1 MPKLLDVPDASI
13 IFRSSD
19 HVNFRIHKSVLAMA
33 SPFFRDVF
41 SLPQPPD
48 SESIDG
54 LHVVQ
59 LGDDAELLNSLI
71 SMLYPVHPAIPQSYE
86 KVLYLLAACQK
97 YDMVEVQ
104 SSIRAEV
111 NRGSFPTPVGTEV
124 FRAYAIASVNG
135 LIPEMENAG
144 RLTLDYPMTFETLG
158 EVLQFLDGQVLHD
171 LARFRKRRRDNL
183 VTCLKSF
190 LKVHA
195 PGPSS
200 IWAGCPNSMHNK
212 SQRGFNTPCA
222 LPSWLY
228 EVFTWNINDLKLK
241 VFTHPLTTPST
252 IREEY
257 LTAIQA
263 HAGCSF
269 CSRVHKTKGS
279 AFCAE
284 LENKLTV
291 ARDKV
296 HILLSLILK
305 YLTTHLPVGTR

>member
-111 NRGSFPTPVGTEV
+111 NRGSFPAPVGTEV

-171 LARFRKRRRDNL
+171 LARFGSVAGTILSHASSRSSKSTPQDPQAFGLVVPIRCTISPSGASTRRAPSPAGYM
-183 VTCLKSF
+183 KSS
-190 LKVHA
+190 H
-195 PGPSS
+195 GIS
-200 IWAGCPNSMHNK
+200 
-212 SQRGFNTPCA
+212 
-222 LPSWLY
+222 
-228 EVFTWNINDLKLK
+228 
-241 VFTHPLTTPST
+241 TT
-252 IREEY
+252 
-257 LTAIQA
+257 
-263 HAGCSF
+263 
-269 CSRVHKTKGS
+269 
-279 AFCAE
+279 
-284 LENKLTV
+284 
-291 ARDKV
+291 
-296 HILLSLILK
+296 
-305 YLTTHLPVGTR
+305 